1 MVLFYCCLKK
11 SSRDQAQRRQ
21 AAVELAAAQLAGLG
35 APEGAERPAA
45 GIDHTE
51 LPPPLYAQH
60 SDSLGI
66 AYHNEMQAV
75 DPPKYEALPLTE
87 LLLDRNDPPT
97 APATPIVPTVEC
109 ALPADLDPP
118 PYSGGNRTSEL

>member
-21 AAVELAAAQLAGLG
+21 AAVELAALQLLG
-35 APEGAERPAA
+35 APAVRPAA

-87 LLLDRNDPPT
+87 LLLDRIDPPT